1 MQCFYENEL
10 FKNKSRRQIKSFSV
24 QQFFKNA
31 AEVWA
36 SSPHL
41 RSKSKLYHEIKQ
53 KSKKQSKESQ
63 LPSKSEGCNERYGFR
78 GNCDSQASWG
88 CAPALPNRFRVVFL
102 RAMFHMKQSESI
114 ATVPRN
120 SCKITAY
127 RSVSGNKAG
136 RSCSPRL
143 EKLSL
148 FSPPPPCAKSMAQ
161 GFRCLRARS
170 GLLALNL
177 ASIFEKLLDQKFFLS
192 RRCFFSLFPK
202 ITTPFP
208 RNSTKKFDSRKKN
221 ML

>member
-41 RSKSKLYHEIKQ
+41 RSKSRLYHKIKQ

-78 GNCDSQASWG
+78 GNCDSPGKLGMCPSLAEPISSGFSKSHVSHETIRNPLQ
-88 CAPALPNRFRVVFL
+88 LF
-102 RAMFHMKQSESI
+102 
-114 ATVPRN
+114 PRN

-127 RSVSGNKAG
+127 CFRETRRGGLVRPPRKAV
-136 RSCSPRL
+136 
-143 EKLSL
+143 
-148 FSPPPPCAKSMAQ
+148 A
-161 GFRCLRARS
+161 
-170 GLLALNL
+170 
-177 ASIFEKLLDQKFFLS
+177 FL
-192 RRCFFSLFPK
+192 
-202 ITTPFP
+202 TTPSVCQEHGTGISLP
-208 RNSTKKFDSRKKN
+208 AGSDQGYSP
-221 ML
+221 